1 MNVIIKRRQLI
12 LATLVVA
19 LGAAVFVNWYYTGS
33 NSLESTAETT
43 NPQYVQNLGEAKYV
57 NADSNSS
64 KNTNGNAV
72 TGTSDYFSTVKLN
85 RQKSKDEALEKLNK
99 SLSSAKTG
107 SDEAKAITES
117 INNLTQRV
125 KAESDI
131 EALISAKIS
140 GECVVVLNE
149 DSAQVIV
156 KKGALNSET
165 ALQIM
170 DIVTTNSKLSAEKVK
185 ISESQ

>member
-19 LGAAVFVNWYYTGS
+19 LGAAVFVNWYYTG
-33 NSLESTAETT
+33 NDSLKTTEETT
-43 NPQYVQNLGEAKYV
+43 SPQYVQNLGEAKYV
-57 NADSNSS
+57 NADSNTVNS
-64 KNTNGNAV
+64 TA
-72 TGTSDYFSTVKLN
+72 DYFSTVRLN
-85 RQKSKDEALEKLNK
+85 RQKAKDEALEKLNK
-99 SLSSAKTG
+99 SLSSAKAG

-117 INNLTQRV
+117 INDLTARV
-125 KAESDI
+125 KSESDI
-131 EALISAKIS
+131 EALIDAKIS
-140 GECVVVLNE
+140 GGCVVVLNE

-156 KKGALNSET
+156 KKGTLNSET

-185 ISESQ
+185 ISEAQ

>member
-1 MNVIIKRRQLI
+1 MSVIIKRRQLI

-19 LGAAVFVNWYYTGS
+19 LGAAVFVNWYYTG
-33 NSLESTAETT
+33 NDSLKTTAETT
-43 NPQYVQNLGEAKYV
+43 SPQYVQNLGEAKYV
-57 NADSNSS
+57 NADSNTVNS
-64 KNTNGNAV
+64 T
-72 TGTSDYFSTVKLN
+72 TDYFSTVKLN
-85 RQKSKDEALEKLNK
+85 RQKAKDEALEKLNK

-107 SDEAKAITES
+107 SDEAKEITES
-117 INNLTQRV
+117 INELTARV
-125 KAESDI
+125 KTESDI
-131 EALISAKIS
+131 EALIGAKIS

-156 KKGALNSET
+156 KKGKLNSET

-185 ISESQ
+185 ISEAQ